1 MDAKEFR
8 QRVSILEKGE
18 TLWRAFPDR
27 LEKTGPDG
35 AVRLTMPYT
44 AVRRVRVAWAPSR
57 GQPGRL
63 LLELSGNTS
72 RVTISNMHFA
82 GLASFEDRS
91 ESFYPMLWM
100 VALGV
105 RRANPEAAFRA
116 GERPEIYWPLML
128 FAFGALGLLAT
139 VLFSLPVSFG
149 SVTTTPLLKGVFV
162 LITLPVLLGWAWK
175 SRLRAFNPD
184 TDLEELVAIK
194 RCAA

>member
-8 QRVSILEKGE
+8 QRVSILEKGGNP
-18 TLWRAFPDR
+18 LAGLSGPIGKDWAGWRSAADDA
-27 LEKTGPDG
+27 L
-35 AVRLTMPYT
+35 Y
-44 AVRRVRVAWAPSR
+44 R
-57 GQPGRL
+57 GTPGSGCVGTQPGTAWKASPGAFRKH
-63 LLELSGNTS
+63 LS
-72 RVTISNMHFA
+72 RYHFQHA
-82 GLASFEDRS
+82 FCRIGQLRGPLGK
-91 ESFYPMLWM
+91 FYPMLWM

-116 GERPEIYWPLML
+116 GERPEIYWPVML

-149 SVTTTPLLKGVFV
+149 SVTATPLLKGVFV

-184 TDLEELVAIK
+184 TDLEELVTIK
-194 RCAA
+194 GCAA